1 MILLTVLIAVYV
13 TFGETV
19 FLKKVDEGAE
29 LIEFNTCVEDGDV
42 VLVLLVLRVAANQ
55 PDADPLPVTLPI
67 GVDVTN

>member
-1 MILLTVLIAVYV
+1 MILLTVLTAVYV

-42 VLVLLVLRVAANQ
+42 VLVLLVLRVAASQ

>member
-42 VLVLLVLRVAANQ
+42 VLVLLVLRVAASQ